1 MPLGSQK
8 GKHAVSTKRSI
19 SLLLTILFLMGC
31 ALMGCDAEE
40 PMKTPTPAAT
50 AEESAEAPRALATS
64 EQPLGEEGGG
74 SFGWEDEYYR
84 LKEKIEAEEREPEG
98 DLHLV
103 EEYMRWMET
112 KARDRD
118 AVEKLY
124 EQVLD
129 AWNADPE
136 NQALAEWKE
145 NFRLLYQFVQEAGEW
160 TTVRG
165 AQATMGLHEEH
176 GTLDDWRWA
185 IRRLQE
191 NGRKLY
197 RKAQDTDFADEY
209 VQGFARCLINF
220 SIADVEAGRMDSLY
234 SGRRVEIGTLDP
246 EGSLVLPDGSFDAK
260 CLKRTETTVLEKGW
274 ADAPADKGLE
284 WVDQIREECDWWGF
298 DFEKADAT
306 ELMEEFYKDVMCKN
320 PSDPGHKWYHELAE
334 EYHLDKAIE
343 HNEGFYATIYGK
355 VEVQR
360 GEEREPAPGAS
371 VRVYASKDDQE
382 WATTANEDGEYEMER
397 VLLHK
402 DCGEF
407 EISAE
412 YKGDRVDDS
421 YDGPLEEPDTAYE
434 FEKDLLI
441 APKTWK
447 GTVTI
452 KRSVNWEDACEEV
465 PTQLIDCHI
474 VNETSVTLD
483 FEVGYSRSEQG
494 GDFYEDVVMASG
506 TFVSSYDH
514 TLKRRAYVN
523 LRPEGNPT
531 YLVTYNYR
539 MDNCSG
545 SWDMVVVV
553 LEVYEETGR
562 YILSIG
568 ANSDTRCPWTLFWST
583 LEPGVQDRTSNG
595 ENIPVLIFSFEGSFE
610 GGNTISGSWNEP
622 VDEVPVPN
630 VIPQITY
637 GENLMMDFGISPGT
651 EWTWKLTRGKD

>member
-1 MPLGSQK
+1 LSSQK

-31 ALMGCDAEE
+31 AIMGCDAEE
-40 PMKTPTPAAT
+40 PTETSTPVAT
-50 AEESAEAPRALATS
+50 AGESAETPRALATS
-64 EQPLGEEGGG
+64 EQPLEGEEEGAG
-74 SFGWEDEYYR
+74 FDWELEYYR
-84 LKEKIEAEEREPEG
+84 LKQKIEAEFGEPKGSPKALEPY
-98 DLHLV
+98 LH
-103 EEYMRWMET
+103 WMEV
-112 KARDRD
+112 KAVDRD
-118 AVEKLY
+118 AVDELY
-124 EQVLD
+124 HRALD
-129 AWNADPE
+129 LSNIDRE
-136 NQALAEWKE
+136 NQAIADWIEKFQQLLEYAQESGDRTARWGAWMFMRIEHRWNDQWPDCIHKAK
-145 NFRLLYQFVQEAGEW
+145 NFGRPLY
-160 TTVRG
+160 T
-165 AQATMGLHEEH
+165 
-176 GTLDDWRWA
+176 
-185 IRRLQE
+185 
-191 NGRKLY
+191 
-197 RKAQDTDFADEY
+197 KALETGFAYEY
-209 VQGFARCLINF
+209 VQHYARCLVRYATGDIEVGHLGLYYGRESVF
-220 SIADVEAGRMDSLY
+220 AEVDSEGYLVIPDRDFDVDCERRSEFTILDKGEAS
-234 SGRRVEIGTLDP
+234 
-246 EGSLVLPDGSFDAK
+246 
-260 CLKRTETTVLEKGW
+260 
-274 ADAPADKGLE
+274 APADDGLD
-284 WVDQIREECDWWGF
+284 WANQIREEAEWWGLS
-298 DFEKADAT
+298 FEQVDLT

-334 EYHLDKAIE
+334 KYHLTGAIE

-355 VEVQR
+355 VEVER

-382 WATTANEDGEYEMER
+382 WTTTANEDGEYEMER

-412 YKGDRVDDS
+412 YKGDRVDDIF
-421 YDGPLEEPDTAYE
+421 DGPLEEPDTAYE

-595 ENIPVLIFSFEGSFE
+595 ENILVLIFSFEGSFE